1 MHGDGGDGEGGCDND
16 SGGGGNNNG
25 VRGGT
30 QSWLLISFQR
40 AVIWNQSQ
48 PLSGYQNLKVLSKGK
63 QRWLGP

>member
-1 MHGDGGDGEGGCDND
+1 MQGDGGNSEGGCDND

-40 AVIWNQSQ
+40 AVIWNSLLSLSQ
-48 PLSGYQNLKVLSKGK
+48 EV
-63 QRWLGP
+63 